1 MKTGIHFHC
10 TDEAFPPL
18 DFARMVED
26 EGIESIWLP
35 DHSHVP
41 VASRVPV
48 EDKAQYGGVE
58 GQLEKSFAKSHSPG
72 GLPREY
78 YRNHDQLIAIAMM
91 GAVTKTVLFGTGI
104 CLVVQRDPAHP
115 GQGGRYD
122 RLSDWWTLPP
132 RCRSRGTVE
141 RRGAREPRGEPQDP
155 NRAHAGTY
163 RRDEADLGPGT
174 SRVSRE
180 AGRL

>member
-58 GQLEKSFAKSHSPG
+58 GQLEKSFAKSPG
-72 GLPREY
+72 SLPREY

-91 GAVTKTVLFGTGI
+91 GGSPRPFCSAPASVWSFSVIRSSWPRRSLRSTV
-104 CLVVQRDPAHP
+104 
-115 GQGGRYD
+115 
-122 RLSDWWTLPP
+122 
-132 RCRSRGTVE
+132 
-141 RRGAREPRGEPQDP
+141 
-155 NRAHAGTY
+155 
-163 RRDEADLGPGT
+163 
-174 SRVSRE
+174 
-180 AGRL
+180 